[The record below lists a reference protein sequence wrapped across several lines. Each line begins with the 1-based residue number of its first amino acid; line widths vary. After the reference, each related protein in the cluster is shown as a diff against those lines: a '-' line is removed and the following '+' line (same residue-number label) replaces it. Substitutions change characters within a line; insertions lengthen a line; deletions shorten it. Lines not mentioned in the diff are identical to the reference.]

1 MITVADILAL
11 PAFERIDLVAP
22 IEDAGEHRVY
32 NVGILDC
39 PPSIN
44 DYSAYMPGEFILTNL
59 GFCYE
64 DPDLSDASL
73 IAMIERRVAAIAV
86 KRVYSPCFTDA
97 VAQASVRM
105 GVPVYLYSG
114 AYHERVAF
122 ESLNLLQR
130 DLDAS
135 DKSDA
140 VDTLLSGKPKAQV
153 RQEINKLA
161 GLTGSTMRC
170 IAISAEKDD
179 RCSLYAIQDTLND
192 FLDSFRQRHEDVQ
205 NACAFRYHDALLVF
219 VSYATDKQ
227 HEGVFCDLENAIR
240 GVGVNCCGIGD
251 LVPLGEADISIRQAT
266 ILLNEAHLSG
276 TRRLE
281 WSDLSMGAFSYAAQT
296 NPMFERTAQGFRH
309 RIESYDTKLYRTGPN
324 GTCLCALQRRHHRH
338 RRSPTPTPQHRPISV
353 AAYSST
359 PRHGRF
365 TRPRAAR
372 IPFPHFPQQIVRVNS
387 NRHFSQNNSEYART
401 IGLASRQL
409 LTNNNLFVKN
419 NK

>member
-240 GVGVNCCGIGD
+240 GVGVNYCGIGD
-251 LVPLGEADISIRQAT
+251 LVPLGEADISIR
-266 ILLNEAHLSG
+266 
-276 TRRLE
+276 
-281 WSDLSMGAFSYAAQT
+281 
-296 NPMFERTAQGFRH
+296 
-309 RIESYDTKLYRTGPN
+309 
-324 GTCLCALQRRHHRH
+324 
-338 RRSPTPTPQHRPISV
+338 
-353 AAYSST
+353 
-359 PRHGRF
+359 
-365 TRPRAAR
+365 
-372 IPFPHFPQQIVRVNS
+372 
-387 NRHFSQNNSEYART
+387 
-401 IGLASRQL
+401 
-409 LTNNNLFVKN
+409 
-419 NK
+419 

>member
-240 GVGVNCCGIGD
+240 GVGVNYCGIGD

-296 NPMFERTAQGFRH
+296 NPMFERTAQGFATASKATTHKTLPNWSKRH
-309 RIESYDTKLYRTGPN
+309 VP
-324 GTCLCALQRRHHRH
+324 LCTAAAT
-338 RRSPTPTPQHRPISV
+338 SSTPPIAYTNTPTPSDIGCGVFEH
-353 AAYSST
+353 SST
-359 PRHGRF
+359 WAIH
-365 TRPRAAR
+365 TTASCSYS
-372 IPFPHFPQQIVRVNS
+372 FPS
-387 NRHFSQNNSEYART
+387 LSSADS
-401 IGLASRQL
+401 AS
-409 LTNNNLFVKN
+409 
-419 NK
+419 